1 MIPLMSQHRYEENK
15 ELMKLVWDCICKR
28 LSTKDALAELKEK
41 GFPMHEK
48 KYHRIKKRIDQIHK
62 EKISIIASTG
72 RDHYV
77 VESIEIL
84 IRIRDDMLEIV
95 RKETDF
101 WKKQIAFHLIIKI
114 LNELA
119 KFYDAAFDIG
129 DLFKTK

>member
-1 MIPLMSQHRYEENK
+1 MSQHRYEENE

-28 LSTKDALAELKEK
+28 LSTKEALAELKEK
-41 GFPMHEK
+41 GFPTHER

-101 WKKQIAFHLIIKI
+101 WKKHIACTLIIKI

-119 KFYDAAFDIG
+119 KFYDAGSDIG